1 MKKASLFFLLL
12 IVSIASFS
20 QQKSLKKIYLLTGAG
35 GSSHDGSHYE
45 IGLQAVINNRWSST
59 ISYQEFAMKPGNLP
73 ADYKPETGTI
83 LFFPYT
89 SNIEINMK
97 LYSVTAGRY
106 FQLGRNT
113 WFATEAGISLVQGE
127 KASFQPD
134 VIETSYFPFFGLS
147 TTTSNYKTTIEK
159 KTTLGGMLRADIN
172 WGFSSI
178 MGLGA
183 GVFANLNSIQ
193 IPIGFQTKLTLGL
206 MGRNKKEK
214 KKK

>member
-1 MKKASLFFLLL
+1 MKKTSLFFLSL
-12 IVSIASFS
+12 ILSTASFS

-35 GSSHDGSHYE
+35 GSSHDGSNYE
-45 IGLQAVINNRWSST
+45 IGLQAVVNNKWSATLSCH
-59 ISYQEFAMKPGNLP
+59 EFTMKPKNLP
-73 ADYKPETGTI
+73 ANYQPETGTI

-89 SNIEINMK
+89 SSIEINMK
-97 LYSVTAGRY
+97 LYSLTAGRY

-134 VIETSYFPFFGLS
+134 AVETSYFPFFGLS

-172 WGFSSI
+172 WAFSSF

-193 IPIGFQTKLTLGL
+193 TPIGFQTKLTLGL

-214 KKK
+214 IKK